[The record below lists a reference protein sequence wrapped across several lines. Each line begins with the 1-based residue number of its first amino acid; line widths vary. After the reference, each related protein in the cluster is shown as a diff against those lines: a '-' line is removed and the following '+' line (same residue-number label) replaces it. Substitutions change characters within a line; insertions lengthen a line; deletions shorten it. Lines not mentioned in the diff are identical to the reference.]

1 MEGCL
6 MADMQRLK
14 GLRAYLAGPID
25 NAADDGVTWRIEMT
39 KFLEPLGITVFDP
52 CKKPLAYAKYKEVE
66 EEKKKMMQL
75 KETGRYFE
83 LTERMKDIVHVDLR
97 MVDVSDFL
105 IIYLDL
111 DVGMFGTIHELLNS
125 LAQRKPTLVVINGG
139 RARAPNWL
147 FGIMDYNFM
156 FDSFEDL
163 QIFLNQINDGTIG
176 GDLSRWVFFSNNE
189 EE

>member
-1 MEGCL
+1 ME
-6 MADMQRLK
+6 RLK

-25 NAADDGVTWRIEMT
+25 NAKDDGVGWRIEMT

-105 IIYLDL
+105 IIYLD
-111 DVGMFGTIHELLNS
+111 
-125 LAQRKPTLVVINGG
+125 
-139 RARAPNWL
+139 W
-147 FGIMDYNFM
+147 
-156 FDSFEDL
+156 
-163 QIFLNQINDGTIG
+163 
-176 GDLSRWVFFSNNE
+176 
-189 EE
+189 

>member
-1 MEGCL
+1 MT
-6 MADMQRLK
+6 DMHRLK

-25 NAADDGVTWRIEMT
+25 NAADDGVGWRIEMT

-163 QIFLNQINDGTIG
+163 QIFLNQIDDGTIG
-176 GDLSRWVFFSNNE
+176 GDLSRWVFFSNPE

>member
-1 MEGCL
+1 MSHSLNHIEDI
-6 MADMQRLK
+6 MADDRELLVKLVKQNNTIVDYLK
-14 GLRAYLAGPID
+14 Q
-25 NAADDGVTWRIEMT
+25 
-39 KFLEPLGITVFDP
+39 LELDIVEDYE
-52 CKKPLAYAKYKEVE
+52 ASVMSEYSE

-156 FDSFEDL
+156 FDSFDDL